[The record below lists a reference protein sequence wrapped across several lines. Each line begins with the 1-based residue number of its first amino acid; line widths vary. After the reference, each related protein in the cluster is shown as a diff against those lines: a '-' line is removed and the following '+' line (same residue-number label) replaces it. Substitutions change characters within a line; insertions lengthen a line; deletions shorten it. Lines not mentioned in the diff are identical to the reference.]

1 MKLMS
6 TLIVSASLCLSG
18 AALAQQHDDHRSDGR
33 DAPGQQHEQP
43 HGNPHR
49 KGERLAQGARGER
62 VPDYR
67 KHGLKAPPKGHE
79 WRKVDND
86 YVLIAVTTGIISSV
100 IAASR

>member
-1 MKLMS
+1 MKLIS
-6 TLIVSASLCLSG
+6 ALILSASLCFSG
-18 AALAQQHDDHRSDGR
+18 AALAQQHDDHHDDGHKQ
-33 DAPGQQHEQP
+33 DQHAQS
-43 HGNPHR
+43 HGNPHK
-49 KGERLAQGARGER
+49 KGDRLAQGSRGDR

-100 IAASR
+100 IAASH

>member
-1 MKLMS
+1 
-6 TLIVSASLCLSG
+6 
-18 AALAQQHDDHRSDGR
+18 
-33 DAPGQQHEQP
+33 
-43 HGNPHR
+43 
-49 KGERLAQGARGER
+49 

>member
-1 MKLMS
+1 MKLLS
-6 TLIVSASLCLSG
+6 TLIVSATLCFSG
-18 AALAQQHDDHRSDGR
+18 AALAQQHHDDHG
-33 DAPGQQHEQP
+33 DAHNAPNSHAQP
-43 HGNPHR
+43 HGNPHK
-49 KGERLAQGARGER
+49 KGDRLASGARGDR

>member
-1 MKLMS
+1 MKLIP
-6 TLIVSASLCLSG
+6 TLIVSASLCFSG
-18 AALAQQHDDHRSDGR
+18 AALAQQHDDRHDDGH
-33 DAPGQQHEQP
+33 DAPRHEQP
-43 HGNPHR
+43 HGNPHK
-49 KGERLAQGARGER
+49 KGERLAQNSRGDR